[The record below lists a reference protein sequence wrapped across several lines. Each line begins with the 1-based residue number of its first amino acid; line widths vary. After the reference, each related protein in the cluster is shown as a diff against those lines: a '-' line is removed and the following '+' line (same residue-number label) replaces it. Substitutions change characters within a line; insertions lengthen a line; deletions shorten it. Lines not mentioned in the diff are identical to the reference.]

1 MHIAIVGPAHPY
13 SGGSTQHTTELA
25 HRLSAA
31 GHRVSLQSWRR
42 QFPTLLYP
50 GQAMVTEPEVPLF
63 PDTASSLAWYRPDD
77 WWLTARRLG
86 RRSDA
91 VLLTVFTSMQVPVY
105 LTMAT
110 AARAGGCRV
119 VALCHNVLPH
129 ESHAFDKLLMRAL
142 LRQCDAVLVHS
153 AEEASIATSLA
164 STPVEVAA
172 LPMHLPY
179 SSTTDPA
186 AGPRPA
192 RHQLLFFGIV
202 RRYKGLDLLLRAL
215 AATKPEISLTVAG
228 EIWADRTELL
238 TLIAELRLGGRVT
251 LSDGYVA
258 AQDVPAYF
266 AEADALVLPYRS
278 GTASQNAL
286 IALQFGIPVIATRA
300 GAVAAAI
307 SDGVNGILCTAGD
320 VADLTG
326 AITLLYEP
334 GVLERLQRGV
344 RPPDTGPAWERYI
357 AAVERAGS
365 SPDRPA
371 ITSSPDRRALR
382 STRPIGRRRQCRQ
395 TECPRR

>member
-31 GHRVSLQSWRR
+31 GHQVSLQSWRS

-50 GQAMVTEPEVPLF
+50 GKATVDEPEVPLF
-63 PDTASSLAWYRPDD
+63 PDTARSLAWYRPDD

-86 RRSDA
+86 ARFDTM
-91 VLLTVFTSMQVPVY
+91 LLTVFTSIQVPVY

-110 AARAGGCRV
+110 AARACGCRV

-129 ESHAFDKLLMRAL
+129 ESHSFDKPLMRAL
-142 LRQCDAVLVHS
+142 LRRCDAVLVHS
-153 AEEASIATSLA
+153 AEEASVAASLA
-164 STPVEVAA
+164 RTPVEVAA
-172 LPMHLPY
+172 LPLHLPRSR
-179 SSTTDPA
+179 SSGPAAAA

-215 AATKPEISLTVAG
+215 AGTKPDISLTVAG

-238 TLIAELRLGGRVT
+238 TLIAELQLGERVT
-251 LSDGYVA
+251 LSDGYVPA
-258 AQDVPAYF
+258 DDVPGYF

-286 IALQFGIPVIATRA
+286 IALQFGIPVIASRA
-300 GAVAAAI
+300 GAIAAAI

-326 AITLLYEP
+326 AISLLYEP

-344 RPPDTGPAWERYI
+344 RPPDTEPAWKRYI

-365 SPDRPA
+365 PP
-371 ITSSPDRRALR
+371 
-382 STRPIGRRRQCRQ
+382 
-395 TECPRR
+395 

>member
-13 SGGSTQHTTELA
+13 GGGSTQHTTELA
-25 HRLSAA
+25 HRLSAV
-31 GHRVSLQSWRR
+31 GHRVSLQSWRS

-50 GQAMVTEPEVPLF
+50 GQAMVEEPEVPLF
-63 PDTASSLAWYRPDD
+63 PDTASSLAWYRPED

-86 RRSDA
+86 HRFDA
-91 VLLTVFTSMQVPVY
+91 VLLTVFTSLQVPVY

-110 AARAGGCRV
+110 AARARGSRV

-129 ESHAFDKLLMRAL
+129 ERHSFDKPLMRAL
-142 LRQCDAVLVHS
+142 LRRCDAVLVHS
-153 AEEASIATSLA
+153 AEEASVASSLA

-172 LPMHLPY
+172 LPMHLPH
-179 SSTTDPA
+179 SGRSGPA
-186 AGPRPA
+186 AAGLRPT

-215 AATKPEISLTVAG
+215 AGTKPEISLTVAG
-228 EIWADRTELL
+228 EIWADRAELL
-238 TLIAELRLGGRVT
+238 TMIAELQLGERVT

-258 AQDVPAYF
+258 AADVPTYF

-300 GAVAAAI
+300 GAIAAAI

-320 VADLTG
+320 VADLTD
-326 AITLLYEP
+326 AISLLYEP
-334 GVLERLQRGV
+334 GVLARLQRGV
-344 RPPDTGPAWERYI
+344 HPPDTGPAWEQYI
-357 AAVERAGS
+357 AAVEWAGC
-365 SPDRPA
+365 
-371 ITSSPDRRALR
+371 TY
-382 STRPIGRRRQCRQ
+382 
-395 TECPRR
+395 